1 MQQYCLVDFVIKIK
15 LIRVV
20 EGELPNYKN
29 DVQWFLSITAKHII
43 NKAFFLSFK
52 RFPRVSLF
60 LPIVMGLLLSFKQA
74 HAQGGPPLDVIERF
88 GGGQAGRSRQ
98 KIYAPEE
105 RSSPMQPRQVP
116 SQPDSARPEPFQPPL
131 QLQPEPYNQPPSQ
144 QPEMIQQQP
153 AQFGQPMIQPQFSN
167 QYQQTPPQQVEQ
179 YPQFPL
185 QQPGMIQQQSAPY
198 GQQPMVQSPPGQS
211 QYPPQHPGQSI
222 NQQFP
227 SKKAHRS
234 GSAAESMP
242 TIVSGKIRI
251 EGVKSILKELLKSE
265 EGTVWKLKAFIGKPP
280 QKIYLT
286 NLKWMVK
293 PDDGT
298 FEIDD
303 SNPKVTL
310 VRLKSKKNIWADP
323 KLRMITKEYVFHV
336 ETRGE
341 SGGKVTSIESIL
353 FADCSFPVEFY
364 TADKKPFDYPAG
376 YQYRFSL
383 QRQNGEFVDFREY
396 AELGKL
402 TVNLP
407 AGFKKRVIF
416 HWEENTEGKSTL
428 IKLEII
434 RNGKLII
441 EKTQEMT
448 STCRNTTGY
457 DDVTTNVTKRTPPT
471 IPETK
476 HSSFTRRKPILQ
488 KLEDTDNVT
497 KRASPPV
504 QTIPEAKHP
513 SFTWSRPILK
523 KLEDTDLF
531 QVVLDDFKIT
541 NNKSPN
547 ILNTQNYFLEG
558 RFYNRGFEKN
568 AGFSTSFQAN
578 QLSLVT
584 KILPP
589 HVENRRILLRG
600 KSDDFSRM
608 GYVLESNPDK
618 WYDGYL
624 KLFVV
629 FDSIPMETIYESPP
643 YPCRYKYHE
652 GIFSKE
658 YLVEMVGGKP
668 AKAKRSPPAAGKI
681 PEKHA
686 PVADEK
692 PEKG

>member
-1 MQQYCLVDFVIKIK
+1 MVNFVIKIN

-29 DVQWFLSITAKHII
+29 DFQWFLSITEKHII
-43 NKAFFLSFK
+43 NKAFFLPFK

-60 LPIVMGLLLSFKQA
+60 LSIVMGLLLSFKQA
-74 HAQGGPPLDVIERF
+74 HAQGGPPLEVIERF
-88 GGGQAGRSRQ
+88 GGGQAGQHRQNLMPDRQ
-98 KIYAPEE
+98 KIYVPEE
-105 RSSPMQPRQVP
+105 SPSPRQPRQAP
-116 SQPDSARPEPFQPPL
+116 TQPPL
-131 QLQPEPYNQPPSQ
+131 RVQPKPYNQPPSQ
-144 QPEMIQQQP
+144 QPEMNQQQP
-153 AQFGQPMIQPQFSN
+153 TRFGQPMIQPQFPN
-167 QYQQTPPQQVEQ
+167 QYQQPPPQQVEQ
-179 YPQFPL
+179 YPQSPL
-185 QQPGMIQQQSAPY
+185 QQPGMTQQQSAPY
-198 GQQPMVQSPPGQS
+198 GQPVVQSPPGQL
-211 QYPPQHPGQSI
+211 QHSPLNPGQSI
-222 NQQFP
+222 IQQFK
-227 SKKAHRS
+227 SKRTHLP
-234 GSAAESMP
+234 GSVRESMP
-242 TIVSGKIRI
+242 TIVSGKIGI
-251 EGVKSILKELLKSE
+251 EGVKSLLKELLKAR
-265 EGTVWKLKAFIGKPP
+265 EGMEWKLKAFIGKPP

-336 ETRGE
+336 EARGE

-353 FADCSFPVEFY
+353 FAQCSFPVEFY
-364 TADKKPFDYPAG
+364 TADKKPFDYPDG

-383 QRQNGEFVDFREY
+383 QRQNGEFVDYKEY
-396 AELGKL
+396 KELGKL

-407 AGFKKRVIF
+407 EGFKKRVIF
-416 HWEENTEGKSTL
+416 HWDENTEGKSTL

-434 RNGKLII
+434 RNGKLIL

-457 DDVTTNVTKRTPPT
+457 DDVTTNFTKRTLPPLHAIPETKQPSSTWSRPILKKLENTDTVTKRTPLPPQP

-476 HSSFTRRKPILQ
+476 H
-488 KLEDTDNVT
+488 
-497 KRASPPV
+497 
-504 QTIPEAKHP
+504 P
-513 SFTWSRPILK
+513 SFSWSWPILK

-531 QVVLDDFKIT
+531 QVVLNDFKII

-558 RFYNRGFEKN
+558 RFYNQGLEINDVFN
-568 AGFSTSFQAN
+568 APFQAN

-629 FDSIPMETIYESPP
+629 FDSIPMETIYESPS

-658 YLVEMVGGKP
+658 YFVEMVGGKP
-668 AKAKRSPPAAGKI
+668 AKAKRFPPPTLDKI